1 MSASTAIHLTAEERQ
16 ARARQMRSWANL
28 PSAKGPSATVVPM
41 DHPSRR
47 KPLGL
52 AILDGPE
59 EVAGRDEGD
68 TPGYLE
74 ARRLVASAIASMSEA
89 ARNMP
94 ATIEDVFK
102 ELELPLAIQ
111 FDDSIAI
118 SKSLKEL
125 RGEIAALKG
134 SAREEIAALKLALTE
149 ARCEVRE
156 MRAVQESARIASRGE
171 AGVAGPRGIPGP
183 PGDRGERGE
192 QGPRGE
198 PAAMIVG
205 WRIDADRYTATGIC
219 SDVSAL
225 PPLNLSAFIDDDD
238 EER

>member
-125 RGEIAALKG
+125 RGEIAALKALR
-134 SAREEIAALKLALTE
+134 ARRSRRSSSPSPRRVARCARCARFRRAPTLHQE
-149 ARCEVRE
+149 ARPGSLG
-156 MRAVQESARIASRGE
+156 RAVFRVRRVIAENAVSKGLGVSRR
-171 AGVAGPRGIPGP
+171 P
-183 PGDRGERGE
+183 
-192 QGPRGE
+192 
-198 PAAMIVG
+198 
-205 WRIDADRYTATGIC
+205 
-219 SDVSAL
+219 
-225 PPLNLSAFIDDDD
+225 
-238 EER
+238 

>member
-149 ARCEVRE
+149 ALRG
-156 MRAVQESARIASRGE
+156 ARDARGS
-171 AGVAGPRGIPGP
+171 
-183 PGDRGERGE
+183 GER
-192 QGPRGE
+192 PHCIKRRGRGRW
-198 PAAMIVG
+198 AA
-205 WRIDADRYTATGIC
+205 RYSG
-219 SDVSAL
+219 SAG
-225 PPLNLSAFIDDDD
+225 
-238 EER
+238 